1 MKISENENYFEELK
15 LQILDKNRWDKYRFK
30 VFTYEAGSGKS
41 GTTQELL
48 AQVSQ
53 RALYVQKFAKDNLLE
68 ETTNRINLLAGKEVA
83 VSFAGED
90 TKIKKARKRAI
101 EARILC
107 ITHKMYINICKGHH
121 SDLMVDREIL
131 IIDEY
136 PDLLE
141 PISLTSNDIGMLFTE
156 MYKYNRMQTDELAI
170 ELRKIYHHS
179 LHKLVQEQMIFIEFN
194 DSKYD
199 KYKKVVNQL
208 IKETRA
214 LRKTKHTELLFKIK
228 QILKNGCYFSEQ
240 AFHTFNSDIHFALL
254 KCNII
259 LDANKEDYRYS
270 FSNIF
275 DKVKTPQ
282 QFSFAHANFYHYD
295 INTSKKALKSY
306 LNLTERAL
314 EHIGLEKSKGA
325 LFVTDKEGE
334 EKVRKG
340 IETYYNDSLDSIQQ
354 KLGCAIKID
363 HFGNLIG
370 RNDFRE
376 FDTVAILKSPYFDY
390 RIYALTSFLYKHHA
404 GLPIE
409 SISLFKD
416 KVVEK
421 IRLSTVAGEIYQA
434 IRRVARDNPGEAK
447 VHVFNDNQEVV
458 NLVLNQLTDIQLEK
472 RQLEVNKMSEEKVK
486 EESGK
491 RQNKFAEKV
500 EEVKEIL
507 LKYQR
512 EGVKEVRKKDIR
524 LKIGICDS
532 ANFSKVMAE
541 LQLFL
546 KTNKI
551 ENQGTQVLQLNP
563 KKDVS

>member
-1 MKISENENYFEELK
+1 MSIVEKEDYFEELR
-15 LQILDKNRWDKYRFK
+15 LQILDKNRWDKNRYK

-41 GTTQELL
+41 RITQELL
-48 AQVSQ
+48 AKVGE
-53 RALYVQKFAKDNLLE
+53 RALYVQKFSKDDQLE
-68 ETTNRINLLAGKEVA
+68 DTANRINLLAGKEVA

-90 TKIKKARKRAI
+90 TKVKKARKRAI

-121 SDLMVDREIL
+121 SDLMVNREIL

-141 PISLTSNDIGMLFTE
+141 PISLISNDIGMLFTE
-156 MYKYNRMQTDELAI
+156 LYKYNRIETDELAI
-170 ELRKIYHHS
+170 ELRGIYHHS
-179 LHKLVQEQMIFIEFN
+179 LHKSVKEQMLFIEFN

-199 KYKKVVNQL
+199 RYKEVVNQL
-208 IKETRA
+208 IKETIA

-240 AFHTFNSDIHFALL
+240 ALHTFNSDFHFALL
-254 KCNII
+254 KSNII

-275 DKVKTPQ
+275 DKVKTPK

-295 INTSKKALKSY
+295 INTSKKALKGY

-314 EHIGLEKSKGA
+314 EHIELENSKGI
-325 LFVTDKEGE
+325 LFVTDTEGE
-334 EKVRKG
+334 EKVRQG
-340 IETYYNDSLDSIQQ
+340 IETYYNDTLESIQQ
-354 KLGCAIKID
+354 KMGCPIKID

-376 FDTVAILKSPYFDY
+376 FDTVAILKSPNFDY
-390 RIYALTSFLYKHHA
+390 RTYALTSFFYKYHA

-416 KVVEK
+416 EVVEK

-434 IRRVARDNPGEAK
+434 VRRVARDNPGEANF
-447 VHVFNDNQEVV
+447 HVFNDNQEVV
-458 NLVLNQLTDIQLEK
+458 NLVLNQLTHIQLEK

-500 EEVKEIL
+500 EEAKEIL

-524 LKIGICDS
+524 LEIGICDS

-546 KTNKI
+546 KANKI
-551 ENQGTQVLQLNP
+551 ENQGTQVLRLNP